1 MDEGYNK
8 KLMMATQSFKD
19 RASGKALPDG
29 EMNSDRIFIL
39 SPTERRACC
48 RDIVPGNQRFSLSSK
63 KHACSKRH
71 IAALFRIELID
82 FESELSTKST
92 ELSTDSVDRF
102 NLELSGSNLQPQQ
115 RITSLTK

>member
-1 MDEGYNK
+1 MDEEYNK

-71 IAALFRIELID
+71 IAALFRIELMD
-82 FESELSTKST
+82 FESELRKMK
-92 ELSTDSVDRF
+92 RRK
-102 NLELSGSNLQPQQ
+102 N
-115 RITSLTK
+115 IKLTQLKGGANRE

>member
-1 MDEGYNK
+1 MDEEYNK

-39 SPTERRACC
+39 NPTERRACC

-82 FESELSTKST
+82 FESEFRKIN
-92 ELSTDSVDRF
+92 RRK
-102 NLELSGSNLQPQQ
+102 N
-115 RITSLTK
+115 IKLTQLKGGANRE